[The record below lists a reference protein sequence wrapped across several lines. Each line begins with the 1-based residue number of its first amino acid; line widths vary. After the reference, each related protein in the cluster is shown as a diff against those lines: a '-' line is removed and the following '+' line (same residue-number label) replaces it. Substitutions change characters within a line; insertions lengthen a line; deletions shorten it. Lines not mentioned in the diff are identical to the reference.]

1 MRINQNISAF
11 NAFRNLTTSNATLE
25 RSFERLSS
33 GEKINRATDDAAG
46 LVRSEGLR
54 SAISGT
60 KQATV
65 NAQDAVSFLQTT
77 EGALGEVHSVLQRM
91 RTLAIDAANTAGT
104 DGTPQQTE
112 LDALRDE
119 ILSIEQRT
127 RFANVQVFRD
137 LSADPLV
144 FHIGVGSTTGDELS
158 ISRDLRLDPTI
169 LAGGGLD
176 AVDLSVDADGAIGVI
191 DLAIEEVSSM
201 RSDLGAATG
210 RLEHV
215 IDNLLVA
222 QENLTASDSR
232 IRDTDM
238 ALEMVKM
245 TSSQILSEAG
255 TAMLAQAN
263 VMPRTVA
270 QLLQQ

>member
-1 MRINQNISAF
+1 MPTFSR
-11 NAFRNLTTSNATLE
+11 RP
-25 RSFERLSS
+25 
-33 GEKINRATDDAAG
+33 
-46 LVRSEGLR
+46 R
-54 SAISGT
+54 SAI
-60 KQATV
+60 
-65 NAQDAVSFLQTT
+65 
-77 EGALGEVHSVLQRM
+77 
-91 RTLAIDAANTAGT
+91 
-104 DGTPQQTE
+104 
-112 LDALRDE
+112 LR
-119 ILSIEQRT
+119 
-127 RFANVQVFRD
+127 
-137 LSADPLV
+137 
-144 FHIGVGSTTGDELS
+144 VGGKLK
-158 ISRDLRLDPTI
+158 LKLKN
-169 LAGGGLD
+169 
-176 AVDLSVDADGAIGVI
+176 I